1 MAALRASL
9 SLGPR
14 VLEYTNGK
22 LSLTQADKA
31 VELLLSCSGRRCF
44 TGVGKS
50 GLAAQRMASSLTSI
64 GERQRLLSPLF
75 YLFLTRPPQRVSHAF
90 SYLHT
95 GLASHF
101 VHGAEWAHGEY
112 GGVGHGDVVTA
123 VSHSGTTAELL
134 DLATR
139 RRELGRRDVTLI
151 SLTGDAASPL
161 ALAADVSLT
170 AAVPAGAE
178 AVHDLLPTASV
189 LAAHHVFNALLCECA
204 ARLELTP
211 EDVRRHHP
219 KGNVARRAADAAD
232 Q

>member
-22 LSLTQADKA
+22 LSLSQADKA
-31 VELLLSCSGRRCF
+31 VELLLTCSGRRCF

-64 GERQRLLSPLF
+64 GERQRLLSPLI
-75 YLFLTRPPQRVSHAF
+75 YLFLTRPPHAEVSSLVTA
-90 SYLHT
+90 T

-139 RRELGRRDVTLI
+139 RRELGQHDVTLI